1 MIAFLLSPK
10 GRISGTQFFSAIA
23 ILMLIMII
31 IGFGLGTAPSLNGPV
46 ILSLCWALI
55 AWPLI
60 CLLIKR
66 LHDTG
71 RNARGLWAL
80 APQVGIALLSLGMG
94 GFMPAIVHWL
104 MTLLGVLANL
114 SCWSLLFFL
123 ALKRGDVGD
132 NAYGPDPHTGRHLS

>member
-23 ILMLIMII
+23 ILMLIMIV
-31 IGFGLGTAPSLNGPV
+31 IGFGLGTVPSLNGPI
-46 ILSLCWALI
+46 ILSLCWILI
-55 AWPLI
+55 AWPLV

-71 RNARGLWAL
+71 RNARWLWTL
-80 APQVGIALLSLGMG
+80 APQVVIALLSLAMG
-94 GFMPAIVHWL
+94 GFIPAIVHWL

-114 SCWSLLFFL
+114 ACWSLLFFL
-123 ALKRGDVGD
+123 ALRPGDAGD
-132 NAYGPDPHTGRHLS
+132 NIYGPDPRTAAHEP